1 MIPRKHAAV
10 EDKVRMSLENEVYLR
25 RLFREPSEM
34 ISLSCGLTVH
44 ITSSCA
50 AVPLQNAATDVFLNR
65 LTSCADKAAG
75 TELEI
80 VDSE

>member
-10 EDKVRMSLENEVYLR
+10 EDKVRMSFENEVYLR
-25 RLFREPSEM
+25 RLLREPSEM

-50 AVPLQNAATDVFLNR
+50 APLQNAAADVFLNR

-75 TELEI
+75 TGLEI
-80 VDSE
+80 VHSE